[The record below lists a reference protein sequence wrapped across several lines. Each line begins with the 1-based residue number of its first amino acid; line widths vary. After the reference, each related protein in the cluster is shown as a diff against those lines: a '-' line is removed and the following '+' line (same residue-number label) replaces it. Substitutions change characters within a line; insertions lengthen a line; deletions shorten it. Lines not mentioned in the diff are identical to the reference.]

1 MTNDR
6 IVVDSVKDH
15 LCWRAALISSIS
27 LQTCC
32 RQNQLPEKTCMEIS
46 HQKEPVGTFA
56 CICVFLNTIKHTM
69 HTSKPSVFA
78 EIRMYAYIKCVIV

>member
-32 RQNQLPEKTCMEIS
+32 RRNQLPEKNMHGRIPSQGASWYLCLYM
-46 HQKEPVGTFA
+46 
-56 CICVFLNTIKHTM
+56 CVFKHKKAHYAHIQTKRVM
-69 HTSKPSVFA
+69 H
-78 EIRMYAYIKCVIV
+78 I